1 MNEKNENKT
10 MPVSNE
16 VAFYELMKD
25 SYNQRYKIRALIFKR
40 VLKHMLKKTNEEITI
55 FILMNEIMAYK
66 KTEQLTQCSS
76 KTFKY

>member
-10 MPVSNE
+10 MTVSNE

-66 KTEQLTQCSS
+66 KQSN
-76 KTFKY
+76 

>member
-1 MNEKNENKT
+1 MNEKSENKT

-55 FILMNEIMAYK
+55 FILMTEIMAYK
-66 KTEQLTQCSS
+66 KQSS
-76 KTFKY
+76 

>member
-66 KTEQLTQCSS
+66 NRAINTV
-76 KTFKY
+76 

>member
-10 MPVSNE
+10 MTVSNE

-40 VLKHMLKKTNEEITI
+40 VLKHMLKKANEEITI

-66 KTEQLTQCSS
+66 KQSS
-76 KTFKY
+76 

>member
-1 MNEKNENKT
+1 MNEKNEYKT
-10 MPVSNE
+10 MTVSNE

-66 KTEQLTQCSS
+66 KQSN
-76 KTFKY
+76 

>member
-66 KTEQLTQCSS
+66 KQSN
-76 KTFKY
+76 

>member
-55 FILMNEIMAYK
+55 FILMNEIMTYK
-66 KTEQLTQCSS
+66 KQSS
-76 KTFKY
+76 

>member
-25 SYNQRYKIRALIFKR
+25 SYNQRYKIRALIFKQ

-66 KTEQLTQCSS
+66 KQSS
-76 KTFKY
+76 

>member
-66 KTEQLTQCSS
+66 KQSS
-76 KTFKY
+76 

>member
-55 FILMNEIMAYK
+55 FILMTEIMAYK
-66 KTEQLTQCSS
+66 KQSS
-76 KTFKY
+76 

>member
-40 VLKHMLKKTNEEITI
+40 VLKHMLKRTNEEITI

-66 KTEQLTQCSS
+66 KQSN
-76 KTFKY
+76 

>member
-10 MPVSNE
+10 MTVSNE

-55 FILMNEIMAYK
+55 FILMNEIMSYK
-66 KTEQLTQCSS
+66 KQSN
-76 KTFKY
+76 

>member
-10 MPVSNE
+10 MTVSNE

-66 KTEQLTQCSS
+66 KQSS
-76 KTFKY
+76 